1 MDKISND
8 AKKRMEKILESTK
21 KEFASIRTGRANP
34 SLLDRVEV
42 EAYGSR
48 MPLNQ
53 VALVSAPEPRMLV
66 VQPYDR
72 STITDIEK
80 AIRIADLGLNPS
92 NDGQIIRLA
101 IPALT
106 EERRKEMVK
115 VAKRISEEMKI
126 AVRNIRR
133 DANDEIKK
141 LEKQGDLPEDE
152 SKRAQNEIQKLTDE
166 YIDKIEQILAA
177 KEKEIM
183 EV

>member
-133 DANDEIKK
+133 DANDEVKK

>member
-80 AIRIADLGLNPS
+80 AIRIADLGLNPT

-133 DANDEIKK
+133 DANDEVKK